1 MNTNKKN
8 VLIVDDHPLVAK
20 ATKNL
25 LEKNEFI
32 QVIDMAYNGKQCLE
46 LMALHQPEIVFL
58 DYRLPDMTGV
68 EIAEQIREKF
78 PNTLIIIFSGIDI
91 TDLTNKLIE
100 LKVCGIISKE
110 SSETT
115 IMNMVNCILDGHTM
129 LPISMYH
136 QMRMMSINHNP
147 IESKLNDDEIKIMTL
162 IVKGATHEQVADEI
176 HLSKRSVDNYL
187 KKIYG
192 KLNVKTKVQAIEKF
206 VQMKTKN
213 N

>member
-1 MNTNKKN
+1 MNLDTKS

-20 ATKNL
+20 ATKHV
-25 LEKNEFI
+25 LEKNEKLQI
-32 QVIDMAYNGKQCLE
+32 IGMAFNGKECLE
-46 LMALHQPEIVFL
+46 MMSLHQPDIVFL

-68 EIAEQIREKF
+68 EIAEQIKGKY
-78 PNTLIIIFSGIDI
+78 PNTLIVIFSGIDI

-100 LKVCGIISKE
+100 LKVSGIISKE

-129 LPISMYH
+129 LPLSMYH
-136 QMRMMSINHNP
+136 QMRMTSSNQNY

-206 VQMKTKN
+206 VQMKIQSN
-213 N
+213 